1 MSDSFPRQH
10 ARTQRFSLGEPRNV
24 SVSPDGSR
32 VVFLRSGA
40 GDDPVNSLWVMDLP
54 SGEERLVA
62 DPRSLL
68 GIADPATGDL
78 TDNDLTDEEK
88 ARRERTRDGSSG
100 ITAYATD
107 AACKVVSFA
116 LNGQLFAAGL
126 VSGQARPIPVD
137 GPVFDPRPDPTASR
151 LAYVSGRELRIGELD
166 GRSRALAGNDPKED
180 DTVSWGSADFIA
192 AEEMHR
198 FRGFWWSPDGQTLAA
213 CRVDDGPVS
222 QWTIANPGDPS
233 AAARTVRYPAAGT
246 DNPIVTLHLLGLDG
260 SRIDV
265 DWDRDFFPYIARV
278 EWTEHG
284 LVFSA
289 QSRDQRGS
297 MVVRVDTTTGEGHVI
312 GSDYDDSWIENVP
325 GVPTMLPTGQLL
337 TASDRDGMRQLYID
351 DEPVTP
357 IDLQV
362 RSVVAANGVD
372 DDECDIFFLAND
384 PAEPTELHV
393 WSTTLGGE
401 AGRLTEAAGVHSAV
415 VGGSTIVVKSATL
428 DRPGSTSTILVDGL
442 FDGPILVS
450 HADTPNITP
459 NVMLLKAGTRQLATA
474 LLLPNDF
481 DASSGEKLPVLLD
494 PYGGPHAQRVTQAH
508 NAYLTSQWFADQGFA
523 VIVSDGRGTPGRGAE
538 WERQVRNDLAKPPL
552 DDQIDALHA
561 VSDEFDFL
569 DLERVAIRGWSF
581 GGYLAA
587 LAVLD
592 RPDVFHAAIAGA
604 PVTEWRLYDTH
615 YTERYLGDPNIAGDD
630 EGAVVYDVN
639 SLLPRAGSLTRP
651 LLLVHGLAD
660 DNVVAAH
667 TLQMSSALLAAG
679 RPHEVLP
686 LVGVTHMTPQEVVA
700 ENLLLHQL
708 DFLSRSLGLDLG
720 GSST

>member
-1 MSDSFPRQH
+1 MTDSLPRQH
-10 ARTQRFSLGEPRNV
+10 ARTQRFSLGDPRNV
-24 SVSPDGSR
+24 SVSPDGKR
-32 VVFLRSGA
+32 VVFLRSSA
-40 GDDPVNSLWVMDLP
+40 GDDPVNALWVMDLP

-62 DPRSLL
+62 DPRKLL
-68 GIADPATGDL
+68 GLADPAAGEL
-78 TDNDLTDEEK
+78 TAEER

-100 ITAYATD
+100 ITSYATD
-107 AACKVVSFA
+107 ADCKVVSFA

-126 VSGQARPIPVD
+126 LSGQARPIPVD

-166 GRSRALAGNDPKED
+166 GSSRTLAGNDPKEAS
-180 DTVSWGSADFIA
+180 TVSWGSADFIA

-198 FRGFWWSPDGQTLAA
+198 FRGFWWSPDGQTIAA
-213 CRVDDGPVS
+213 CRVDDAPVAE
-222 QWTIANPGDPS
+222 WTIANPGDPS

-246 DNPIVTLHLLGLDG
+246 ENPIVTLHLLGLDG
-260 SRIDV
+260 SRVDV
-265 DWDRDFFPYIARV
+265 DWDREFFPYIARV

-297 MVVRVDTTTGEGHVI
+297 MVVRVDTATGEGEVI
-312 GSDYDDSWIENVP
+312 ASDYDDAWIENVP

-337 TASDRDGMRQLYID
+337 TASDRDGMRRLFVD

-357 IDLQV
+357 GDLQV
-362 RSVVAANGVD
+362 RSVVAASTAD
-372 DDECDIFFLAND
+372 DDCDIFFLAND
-384 PAEPTELHV
+384 PDEPTELHV

-401 AGRLTEAAGVHSAV
+401 AGRLTEAAGVHAV
-415 VGGSTIVVKSATL
+415 AVGGSTIVVRSATL
-428 DRPGSTSTILVDGL
+428 ERPGATTTVLVDGL
-442 FDGPILVS
+442 FDGPVITS
-450 HADTPNITP
+450 HTETPKID
-459 NVMLLKAGTRQLATA
+459 VDVRLLRAGERELATA
-474 LLLPNDF
+474 LLLPHGF
-481 DASSGEKLPVLLD
+481 DAGSGEKLPVLMD
-494 PYGGPHAQRVTQAH
+494 PYGGPHAQRVTSAY
-508 NAYLTSQWFADQGFA
+508 NGYLTSQWFADQGFA
-523 VIVSDGRGTPGRGAE
+523 VIVADGRGTPGRGPG
-538 WERQVRNDLAKPPL
+538 WEREVRHDLANPTL
-552 DDQIDALHA
+552 ADQVDALHA
-561 VSDEFDFL
+561 VAEQHDVVDL
-569 DLERVAIRGWSF
+569 DRVAIRGWSF

-615 YTERYLGDPNIAGDD
+615 YTERYLGHPKLTGTD
-630 EGAVVYDVN
+630 EGAAVYDAN
-639 SLLPRAGSLTRP
+639 SLLPRAAGLTRP

-667 TLQMSSALLAAG
+667 TLQLSSALLAAG

-720 GSST
+720 GSHT